1 MVKNIK
7 YILIIFFIF
16 TLIHENSAQEI
27 SPSLLST
34 AGNNSIVSGNSYA
47 WAIGEIAV
55 STISNGNNT
64 ITQGLLQP
72 SNIANTINKSEFYV
86 INVFP
91 NPCKNQLIIY
101 QSQYQN
107 PVYYFLSDITGK
119 IHVSGKI
126 ENHREQINISQLK
139 PGMYSLTLFDNIKIH
154 STYKIIKVYESN

>member
-7 YILIIFFIF
+7 YILISFFIF

-34 AGNNSIVSGNSYA
+34 AGNNSILSGNSNA

-72 SNIANTINKSEFYV
+72 SNIVNTINKTEFYL
-86 INVFP
+86 IKVFP

-101 QSQYQN
+101 HPKYQS
-107 PVYYFLSDITGK
+107 PIYYLLSDVTGK
-119 IHVSGKI
+119 IHISGKI
-126 ENHREQINISQLK
+126 EKNREQINISQLK
-139 PGMYSLTLFDNIKIH
+139 PGMYSLTLYDNIKIH